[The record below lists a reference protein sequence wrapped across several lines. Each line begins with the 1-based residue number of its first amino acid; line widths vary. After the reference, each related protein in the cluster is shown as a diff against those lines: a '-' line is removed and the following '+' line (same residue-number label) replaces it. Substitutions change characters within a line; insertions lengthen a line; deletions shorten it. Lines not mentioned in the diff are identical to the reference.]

1 MTAPVTFQR
10 ATNAHLAVVQ
20 RLVDDALR
28 EYGLRVL
35 LDSSDIDLTDIEK
48 HYDARGG
55 ALELLLEAGEQLIG
69 VMGWRPGLDGA
80 GKPVCELKKLYLA
93 ASARGRGVGRLA
105 LERLLAHA
113 RAAGCVAIT
122 LETAAVLAEAN
133 RLYVR
138 FGFVQVVGTA
148 AGSFATLSEQCDLA
162 YRLALDPVVPA

>member
-35 LDSSDIDLTDIEK
+35 LDSSDIDLTDIEQ

-80 GKPVCELKKLYLA
+80 GKPVPPARSPPCPS
-93 ASARGRGVGRLA
+93 SAIWPTVSPSTRSSRPDV
-105 LERLLAHA
+105 A
-113 RAAGCVAIT
+113 RRTWCQTSGLPRAFARRT
-122 LETAAVLAEAN
+122 L
-133 RLYVR
+133 
-138 FGFVQVVGTA
+138 
-148 AGSFATLSEQCDLA
+148 
-162 YRLALDPVVPA
+162 

>member
-1 MTAPVTFQR
+1 
-10 ATNAHLAVVQ
+10 VQ

-35 LDSSDIDLTDIEK
+35 LDSSDIDLTDIER

-55 ALELLLEAGEQLIG
+55 ALELLLDAREQIIG
-69 VMGWRPGLDGA
+69 VLGWRPGLDGA
-80 GKPVCELKKLYLA
+80 GRPICELKKLYLA
-93 ASARGRGVGRLA
+93 GAARGRGVGWLA
-105 LERLLAHA
+105 LERLRAQA

-138 FGFVQVVGTA
+138 FGFVPVEGPA

-162 YRLALDPVVPA
+162 YHLALEPIGPASG